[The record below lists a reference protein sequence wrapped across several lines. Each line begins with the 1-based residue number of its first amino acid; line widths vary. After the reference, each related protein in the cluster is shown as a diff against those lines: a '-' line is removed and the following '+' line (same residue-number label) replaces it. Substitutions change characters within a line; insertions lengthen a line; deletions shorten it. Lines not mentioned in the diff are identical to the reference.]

1 MPPLNPPI
9 DPGHRRKSKNDAWRC
24 KHCKR
29 RGDEV
34 VSEKNAATGDFKGE
48 HLVHERLCQGL
59 DQDGHPL
66 GLPAICPACNRVIGT
81 RDRKDREPTPKMW
94 MNHWLR
100 CQPAYPLTDNFT
112 LRNILQMFSKY
123 LLPTTDMNAKFGN
136 ILSRKVALDDDKHL
150 LHLEQQWK
158 RDELTAAK
166 GADDVISQYRS
177 DFARPLSFR
186 DFFQGAVPLTLEAH
200 VSSVKPQDVVSAIR
214 RLTSHKS
221 VASRSIARLSDAQI
235 TASNVAFIQGAYGA
249 SVGPLG
255 LTSS

>member
-9 DPGHRRKSKNDAWRC
+9 DPGHRRRSKNDAWRC

-34 VSEKNAATGDFKGE
+34 VSKKNAATGNFKGE

-59 DQDGHPL
+59 DQDGRPL
-66 GLPAICPACNRVIGT
+66 GLPVICPACIRAIAT
-81 RDRKDREPTPKMW
+81 SDQEPTPKAW

-100 CQPAYPLTDNFT
+100 CQPGYPLNGEFT
-112 LRNILQMFSKY
+112 LRDIRREFSKDC
-123 LLPTTDMNAKFGN
+123 LPTTDMNAKFGN
-136 ILSRKVALDDDKHL
+136 ILSRTVALRGDKEL
-150 LHLEQQWK
+150 RQLKKQWK

-235 TASNVAFIQGAYGA
+235 TESNVAFIQGAYGA